1 MDLLS
6 TKEVAA
12 YLGVNEKMVYTLISD
27 KDLPATKV
35 TGKWL
40 FPREMVVRWVE
51 LHTINPPGP
60 APEGGMLTL
69 AGSNDLLLDRAM
81 GIYNERFPSQPAAHA
96 NLGSKGGLEA
106 LRKGLCHIASS
117 HLMEEDGKEYN
128 FSHVA
133 KLMDRPPAVVSFCR
147 REQGLIL
154 PPGNPRGVKSVADI
168 GRQGLRI
175 VNRSLSTGTR
185 LLFERLLED
194 AGMDPEDV
202 PGHDFVVPR
211 HLDVGLAVLTG
222 KADCGPAIRAV
233 AGILGL
239 DFLPLTWE
247 RFDLLI
253 SRDRFFSPSVQRFL
267 NILQEP
273 AFKEQVDGLQ
283 GYDVSSAGRML
294 FAGGDEDAPED
305 SQS

>member
-1 MDLLS
+1 MELLS

-40 FPREMVVRWVE
+40 FPREMVERWVE
-51 LHTINPPGP
+51 MHTVNPPGP

-69 AGSNDLLLDRAM
+69 AGSNDVLLDRAM
-81 GIYNERFPSQPAAHA
+81 NMYNERFPGQPAAHS

-106 LRKGLCHIASS
+106 LRRGLCHIATS
-117 HLMEEDGKEYN
+117 HLMEEDGKEFN

-147 REQGLIL
+147 REQGLVL

-168 GRQGLRI
+168 GRQGLKV
-175 VNRSLSTGTR
+175 VNRSLATGTR
-185 LLFERLLED
+185 LLFERFLED
-194 AGMDPEDV
+194 AGIDPEDV

-211 HLDVGLAVLTG
+211 HMDVGLAVLTG
-222 KADCGPAIRAV
+222 KADCGPAIRSV
-233 AGILGL
+233 AGMLGL

-253 SRDRFFSPSVQRFL
+253 NRERFFSPSVQGFL

-273 AFKEQVDGLQ
+273 AFRAQTDDLE
-283 GYDVSSAGRML
+283 GYDVSSSGRML
-294 FAGGDEDAPED
+294 FAGGDEKGED
-305 SQS
+305 Q